1 MSKMASTVVAKAP
14 KEISP
19 LLRTARWVSILS
31 EKYTNMEKE
40 AQTYEKPIRER
51 ANLMKKYQA
60 DIKVSNEMNN
70 LAKEMGVPNQMDK
83 PKKPDFFRD

>member
-1 MSKMASTVVAKAP
+1 MYFQ
-14 KEISP
+14 
-19 LLRTARWVSILS
+19 TARWVSILS
-31 EKYTNMEKE
+31 GIFYGRYMQKKYTNMEKE